1 VIDISDD
8 LVVLNTFFDAMDAG
22 KACQHLEAEKIP
34 FVLEDLSVPQQG
46 VSRFQEGPAI
56 RLVVWV
62 QQEDLE
68 RAKTCLRK
76 AMHLF
81 PEREFVV
88 VEHGGDGDEVL
99 AQAAA
104 CEELEDAEAVRIA
117 LTNAGIWSTVRK
129 IVDDE
134 DVSYITYSVE
144 VNGKDIET
152 ALGVVERWGQ
162 AL

>member
-1 VIDISDD
+1 MIDISDD
-8 LVVLNTFFDAMDAG
+8 LVVLNTFFDALDAA

-34 FVLEDLSVPQQG
+34 FLLQNLSVPQQG

-56 RLVVWV
+56 RLDVRV

-68 RAKTCLRK
+68 RAKTFLRRTI
-76 AMHLF
+76 HLF
-81 PEREFVV
+81 PEREQGV
-88 VEHGGDGDEVL
+88 VERGSDGDEVL

-117 LTNAGIWSTVRK
+117 LTNAGIWSAVRK

-134 DVSYITYSVE
+134 DASYVTYSVE
-144 VNGKDIET
+144 VIGKDVET
-152 ALGVVERWGQ
+152 AMGVVERWGRT
-162 AL
+162 L